1 MAKTATCGW
10 CKKAGIKVI
19 QMSAIR
25 NGAPTNLR
33 GTELEAHSIPA
44 SLNIPCKG
52 LETYLILDG
61 SGRPARS

>member
-1 MAKTATCGW
+1 MKTATCGW

-19 QMSAIR
+19 QRSALQ
-25 NGAPTNLR
+25 NGSPTIIK

-52 LETYLILDG
+52 LETYLALDG